1 MFESIKWRQLNG
13 FTMAQKRTHYITIK
27 TKTFVNQIVEILGDF
42 VIAGNRVTFRS
53 SGLFN
58 V

>member
-1 MFESIKWRQLNG
+1 MFVKWRQLNG